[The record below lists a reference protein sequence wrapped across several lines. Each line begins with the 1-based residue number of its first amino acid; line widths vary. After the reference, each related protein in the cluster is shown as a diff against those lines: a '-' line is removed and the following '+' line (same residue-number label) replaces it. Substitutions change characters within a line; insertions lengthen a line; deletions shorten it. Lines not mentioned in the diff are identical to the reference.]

1 MNVFEKLN
9 PEELLSLCI
18 AGEARGEDVKGMM
31 AVGCVVRNR
40 LEARGAGKTYQ
51 EVILR
56 PYQFSCFNTNDPN
69 REFLLEFDFNTGS
82 GRFFRWIA
90 RGIISGM
97 IPDLVGGA
105 THYHAK
111 RIPKPRGWDG
121 MEPVAEIG
129 NHIFYK

>member
-1 MNVFEKLN
+1 MNEFGKLN

-40 LEARGAGKTYQ
+40 LEGSGFGKTWQ

-56 PYQFSCFNTNDPN
+56 PAQFSCFNQSDPN
-69 REFLLEFDFNTGS
+69 RAFLLKFDFESRS

-97 IPDLVGGA
+97 IPDLTGGA
-105 THYHAK
+105 THYHSK

-121 MEPVAEIG
+121 LEPVAEIG